1 MNNGNPLSQ
10 NNSRYLPGPWM
21 IRSTAFIM
29 CVLGVPLSWAWGLP
43 GNTISSIEE
52 KGVIEVH
59 AKDGMRTIT
68 LPIYK
73 KAGVKYFSA
82 GVGIMEREA
91 SYPQFPLK
99 FVFATKEGLYVTLVM
114 VSLFDQEGTMVLTIP
129 SDHVTGPWLFVDLQ
143 PATYTVI
150 ALRTNGTSVRQ
161 KVTVKE
167 KEAHVVYFHW

>member
-10 NNSRYLPGPWM
+10 NNSRHLTCPWL
-21 IRSTAFIM
+21 IQSTTFIM
-29 CVLGVPLSWAWGLP
+29 CVLGIPLSWAWGIS
-43 GNTISSIEE
+43 GDVMSSIEE
-52 KGVIEVH
+52 KRVIEVH

-73 KAGVKYFSA
+73 KAGVTYFSA

-99 FVFATKEGLYVTLVM
+99 FVFATKEGPYITLVTI
-114 VSLFDQEGTMVLTIP
+114 SIFDQEGTMILTIP
-129 SDHVTGPWLFVDLQ
+129 SDHATGPWLFVDLQ
-143 PATYTVI
+143 PDTYTVV
-150 ALRTNGTSVRQ
+150 ALRTNGTSVQQ

-167 KEAHVVYFHW
+167 NESHVVYFHW